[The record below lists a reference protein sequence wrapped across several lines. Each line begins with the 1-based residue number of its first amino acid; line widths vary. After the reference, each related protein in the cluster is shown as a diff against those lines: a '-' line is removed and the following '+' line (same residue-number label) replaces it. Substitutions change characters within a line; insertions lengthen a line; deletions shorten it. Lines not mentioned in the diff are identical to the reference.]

1 MKHRIL
7 TALITVGCLLA
18 LAAVEAADD
27 PLERSLKAYY
37 AGDYKRAYNLTVP
50 LAEHGNPAALNLL
63 GMMYELGKGVPQDP
77 SRSVVYYR
85 KAAEMGDVYA
95 QFNLA
100 VSYDTGFGVPMN
112 FHEAVKWYRRAAE
125 QGADFAQYNLA
136 TMYEE
141 GNGVDKDY
149 RQAAYWYQK
158 AAEQGNKQAQN
169 NLGWLYE
176 RGQGVG
182 RNLLVAYAWL
192 DSALALGLESA
203 KEERDRIAA
212 QLTTTEYETAR
223 RLAEKFRRDYG
234 GGKQKKTTDLSV
246 GCQPNLQSC

>member
-1 MKHRIL
+1 MKYRIL
-7 TALITVGCLLA
+7 AALLA
-18 LAAVEAADD
+18 ACGLLSAFAAQAGSD
-27 PLERSLKAYY
+27 PLERSLNAYY
-37 AGDYKRAYNLTVP
+37 AGDYKRAYNLAVP
-50 LAEHGNPAALNLL
+50 LAERGDPAALNLL

-125 QGADFAQYNLA
+125 QGADYAQYSLA

-141 GNGVDKDY
+141 GNGVAKDF
-149 RQAAYWYQK
+149 RKAAHWYQK

-182 RNLLVAYAWL
+182 KNLLVAYAWL
-192 DSALALGLESA
+192 DAALAQGLESA
-203 KEERDRIAA
+203 RDERDRIAA
-212 QLTTTEYETAR
+212 QLTQTEYETAR
-223 RLAEKFRRDYG
+223 RLAEKFRQDYVR
-234 GGKQKKTTDLSV
+234 KK
-246 GCQPNLQSC
+246 PK